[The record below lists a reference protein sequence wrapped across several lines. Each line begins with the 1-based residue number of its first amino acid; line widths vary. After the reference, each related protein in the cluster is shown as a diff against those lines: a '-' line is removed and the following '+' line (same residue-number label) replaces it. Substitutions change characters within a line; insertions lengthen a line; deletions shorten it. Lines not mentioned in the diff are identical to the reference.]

1 VNQNEKVALEILDEI
16 DRARSGSLTLDELEE
31 RIWRLLETADRDFP
45 SILAGKAE
53 SLVQNIRDLQRENI
67 SFAGGREVDENHGV
81 DAVYHE
87 VSAALGRY
95 VG

>member
-1 VNQNEKVALEILDEI
+1 MKNEKIALEILDEI
-16 DRARSGSLTLDELEE
+16 DRARGGSLTLEELEQ
-31 RIWRLLETADRDFP
+31 RIWRLLDQTGPDFP
-45 SILAGKAE
+45 QILAGKAE
-53 SLVQNIRDLQRENI
+53 NLVQSIRDLQRENL
-67 SFAGGREVDENHGV
+67 SMGGSRQIDENRGV